1 MRKSVD
7 VQLKTMN
14 SKFWLG
20 AIFILGFTL
29 RLLSSTIG
37 YHGDLN
43 NNISWGEVANEKGL
57 NGFYSSSNSDDWE
70 FSAPNQPPL
79 TILTLASVIALERK
93 ISDLIWYL
101 NDRVVLFPSG
111 LVWFWESWG
120 EILMVKLPSI
130 LADFGIGYLIYKYF
144 KNLKKEAL
152 GIKLFALWI
161 FNPVVWYNSAVWGQ
175 TDGLVNL
182 LALVAVICLIKK
194 KLPEFSIF
202 ITLSM
207 LFKGS
212 LGIFMPVLFFYALLQ
227 RYRLIEWIKSIIYS
241 LITIVLISIWFHP
254 QIDLFKWLFD
264 LYTKRFIPGEIGF
277 LTANAFNVWWLVDS
291 GKVYDSTLY
300 FGLPARNLGILV
312 TLLGNLG
319 MMYWLYKKHNEK
331 RFFASLVLV
340 SLLSFLFMTRIHE
353 RYLYPFFPISTLL
366 LGITPSYW
374 RIYALFSLIHLLNLY
389 NLFWVPPFPFLEQ
402 ALTMSAFINSLALI
416 NIVLFLLTLRHLR
429 HSNI

>member
-1 MRKSVD
+1 M
-7 VQLKTMN
+7 LNT
-14 SKFWLG
+14 KFWLS
-20 AIFILGFTL
+20 AIFLLGFTL
-29 RLLSSTIG
+29 RLLTSAIG

-43 NNISWGEVANEKGL
+43 NNISWGKVANEKGL
-57 NGFYSSSNSDDWE
+57 NGFYDGYYDWE
-70 FSAPNQPPL
+70 YSAPNQPPL
-79 TILTLASVIALERK
+79 TIFVLSGALLIEQK
-93 ISDLIWYL
+93 ITDLIWYL
-101 NDRVVLFPSG
+101 NNNFSIFPSP

-120 EILMVKLPSI
+120 EILMIKLPSI

-144 KNLKKEAL
+144 NNLKKEAL

-182 LALVAVICLIKK
+182 LGLVAVICLIKK
-194 KLPEFSIF
+194 KLPVFSIF

-227 RYRLIEWIKSIIYS
+227 RYRLIEWIKSIVYS
-241 LITIVLISIWFHP
+241 LLTIVLISIWFHP

-264 LYTKRFIPGEIGF
+264 LYTQRFIPGEIGF

-300 FGLPARNLGILV
+300 FGLSARNLGILV
-312 TLLGNLG
+312 TLLGNFG
-319 MMYWLYKKHNEK
+319 VMYWLSKKPNEK

-353 RYLYPFFPISTLL
+353 RYLYTFFPISTLL

-374 RIYALFSLIHLLNLY
+374 RIYALFSLIHLINLY

-402 ALTMSAFINSLALI
+402 VLTISAFINSLALI
-416 NIVLFLLTLRHLR
+416 NIVLFLSTLRHLR